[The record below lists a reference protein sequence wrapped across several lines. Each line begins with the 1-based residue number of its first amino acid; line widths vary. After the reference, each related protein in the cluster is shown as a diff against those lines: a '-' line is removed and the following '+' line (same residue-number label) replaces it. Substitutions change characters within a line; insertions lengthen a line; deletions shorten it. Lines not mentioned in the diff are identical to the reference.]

1 MRSPP
6 APAPTRVEGGS
17 GDDTIEASDG
27 AADTVTCGIGI
38 DTVTADAADV
48 LFGDCEIVTR
58 VEEKGGGGTAPP
70 LVTPP
75 PADTTPIDA
84 PPLQPTAALTLRG
97 TTLRVG
103 RGGRG
108 RIRAGCTGALCA
120 GTLVLKAGRRTIARA
135 RYSVATAAGARVPFR
150 LTRRGRAR
158 LRCSGRI
165 RARALAGAVTRR
177 YTLVPRRS

>member
-58 VEEKGGGGTAPP
+58 VEEKGGGGTA
-70 LVTPP
+70 
-75 PADTTPIDA
+75 TPIDA

-165 RARALAGAVTRR
+165 QARALAGAVTRR
-177 YTLVPRRS
+177 YTLVP

>member
-1 MRSPP
+1 M
-6 APAPTRVEGGS
+6 
-17 GDDTIEASDG
+17 
-27 AADTVTCGIGI
+27 
-38 DTVTADAADV
+38 TADAADV

-58 VEEKGGGGTAPP
+58 VDEEGGGGTAPP
-70 LVTPP
+70 VVTAPPIVTAP

-84 PPLQPTAALTLRG
+84 PPLQPTAVLTLRG

-103 RGGRG
+103 RGGRA
-108 RIRAGCTGALCA
+108 RIRAGCTGAPCA
-120 GTLVLKAGRRTIARA
+120 GTLVLKTGRRTIARA

-158 LRCSGRI
+158 LRRSGRI